1 MLALVPRFRGAIRA
15 ATCGGP
21 PPGSRVVMPAA
32 FPALPASWGEVIY
45 RGRGVFDVTGD
56 LAARRIADG
65 GNVRWLD
72 PNGSDAANGLTEG
85 TAKQTWAGVRAT
97 FALNTPVTVYVKPG
111 TYAAWGANTVYQNA
125 NIIAV
130 GGRARFSAAVTG
142 LSWAPN
148 GTFPA
153 VYQATVAAPY
163 AVVDEAQ
170 LDAER
175 IATWLTLQASLA
187 AVNSTPGSYWAS
199 GGVLYVRTADSRAPD
214 SSLLVLPTSTLNG
227 VGLLD
232 PSVFASG
239 IDWIGGG
246 GGRAF
251 TAQAMSAFT
260 AVNCRFMYGEIGG
273 YYANS
278 CLDSVLVDCET
289 HGSYN
294 GDGFGYSAIGKH
306 LELRCRSRRHG
317 APWAASSGINN
328 ASSAHGAT
336 VVRLSGYYGNS
347 DGPNVADAISSYS
360 FNAGCRIEASRDD
373 SGATQQCNV
382 VADSSGGGA
391 GAKIWLLDCGLGGA
405 GIAADLRAN
414 LAADR
419 IYVRNTP
426 YGRAPS
432 GAGAVEA
439 W

>member
-1 MLALVPRFRGAIRA
+1 MLARAPRVRSAIRA
-15 ATCGGP
+15 ATSL
-21 PPGSRVVMPAA
+21 GSRVVMPAA
-32 FPALPASWGEVIY
+32 FPTLPSSWGEVIR
-45 RGRGVFDVTGD
+45 RGRGVFDVAGD

-65 GNVRWLD
+65 GNLRWLD

-153 VYQATVAAPY
+153 VYQTTVAAPY

-170 LDAER
+170 LDSER
-175 IATWLTLQASLA
+175 IATWLRLQDSLA
-187 AVNSTPGSYWAS
+187 AVNSDPGSYWAS
-199 GGVLYVRTADSRAPD
+199 GGVLYVHTADSRAPD
-214 SSLLVLPTSTLNG
+214 SSLLVLPTGLLNG
-227 VGLLD
+227 VALFD
-232 PSVFASG
+232 PSVFCSG
-239 IDWIGGG
+239 IDWIGGLRCFTG
-246 GGRAF
+246 QALTAF
-251 TAQAMSAFT
+251 TAIG
-260 AVNCRFMYGEIGG
+260 CRFLYGEGGG
-273 YYANS
+273 YYANT
-278 CLDSVLVDCET
+278 CLDSVLVDCEA
-289 HGSYN
+289 HGSYD
-294 GDGFGYSAIGKH
+294 GDGFGYSTVGKH
-306 LELRCRSRRHG
+306 LELRCRARRNG

-347 DGPNVADAISSYS
+347 DGPNVADAFSSYS
-360 FNAGCRIEASRDD
+360 FHAGCRIETSRDD
-373 SGATQQCNV
+373 SGATQRVNV
-382 VADSSGGGA
+382 AADSSGGGA
-391 GAKIWLLDCGLGGA
+391 GAKVWLLDCGLGGP
-405 GIAADLRAN
+405 GIAADLRPI
-414 LAADR
+414 LAADQ

-426 YGRAPS
+426 YGRAAS

>member
-1 MLALVPRFRGAIRA
+1 MLARVPRVRGAIRA
-15 ATCGGP
+15 ASRGGP
-21 PPGSRVVMPAA
+21 SPGSRVVMPAA
-32 FPALPASWGEVIY
+32 FPSLPASWGEIIC
-45 RGRGVFDVTGD
+45 RGRGAYDVTGD

-72 PNGSDAANGLTEG
+72 PNGSDTANGLTEG

-97 FALNTPVTVYVKPG
+97 FALNTPVTVFIKPG
-111 TYAAWGANTVYQNA
+111 TYSAWGAASVYQNA
-125 NIIAV
+125 NLIAV

-142 LSWAPN
+142 LSWAAN
-148 GTFPA
+148 GTYPN

-187 AVNSTPGSYWAS
+187 AVDAAPGSYYAS

-214 SSLLVLPTSTLNG
+214 ASLLVLPTGALNG
-227 VGLLD
+227 VTLLD

-239 IDWIGGG
+239 IDWIGGQ
-246 GGRAF
+246 RAF
-251 TAQAMSAFT
+251 TAQAAAAFT
-260 AVNCRFMYGEIGG
+260 AFDCRFLYGETGG

-278 CLDSVLVDCET
+278 CLDSVLVNCEA
-289 HGSYN
+289 HGIVN
-294 GDGFGYSAIGKH
+294 GDGYDYTAVGKH
-306 LELRCRSRRHG
+306 LELRCRGRRNG

-347 DGPNVADAISSYS
+347 DGPNVADAVSSYS
-360 FNAGCRIEASRDD
+360 FSAGCRIETSRDD
-373 SGATQQCNV
+373 SGPTQQCNV

-405 GIAADLRAN
+405 GIAADLRPS

-419 IYVRNTP
+419 IYVRNSP
-426 YGRAPS
+426 YGRTPS
-432 GAGAVEA
+432 GAGVVEA